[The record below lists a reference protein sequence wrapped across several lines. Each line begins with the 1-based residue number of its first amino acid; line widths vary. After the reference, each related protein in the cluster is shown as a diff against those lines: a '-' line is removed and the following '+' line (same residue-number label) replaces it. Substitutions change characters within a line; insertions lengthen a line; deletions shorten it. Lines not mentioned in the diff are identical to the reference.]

1 MNCIKFEEMLSD
13 YVDGLLAHSAQG
25 PFGEHA
31 LSCRACR
38 ALLDDVKSAVG
49 ECKEAFEVETP
60 SDLAL
65 ALEMIP
71 EECAPLNCFGFEELI
86 TEFLDGFVPASTYH
100 RFEEHEAECKTCS
113 KLLTGVVYAVAA
125 CHSVHTYEEYE
136 VSEGVTAQLLAIM
149 PERRPSLLAK
159 FAEQARAVTCRLMPR
174 ATGGPR
180 WSFATASALAC
191 ATFAVL
197 LLGFSDDRTLAG
209 IYRQAHVKAAELY
222 SQGADIYAQ
231 KDEVVAG
238 IQKVGSGLGEI
249 WDTIGGEHESK
260 GPGDNRERD
269 QNSNSTRSPEPIEK
283 N

>member
-1 MNCIKFEEMLSD
+1 MNCIKFEQMLSD
-13 YVDGLLAHSAQG
+13 YVDGLLAHAAQG
-25 PFGEHA
+25 QFAEHA
-31 LSCRACR
+31 LSCRECR

-49 ECKEAFEVETP
+49 ECKQAFEVEP
-60 SDLAL
+60 PFELDLAL
-65 ALEMIP
+65 VAIP
-71 EECAPLNCFGFEELI
+71 EQCAPLDCFGFEELI

-136 VSEGVTAQLLAIM
+136 IPEGVTARLVAIM
-149 PERRPSLLAK
+149 PERRPTLIAMI
-159 FAEQARAVTCRLMPR
+159 AEQARALTCRLMPR
-174 ATGGPR
+174 ATGGAR
-180 WSFATASALAC
+180 WSFATASALAFS
-191 ATFAVL
+191 TFAVL

-222 SQGADIYAQ
+222 SQGSDIYAQ

-238 IQKVGSGLGEI
+238 IQKVSSDLGEI
-249 WDTIGGEHESK
+249 WNTIGGENESK
-260 GPGDNRERD
+260 GPADSRERD
-269 QNSNSTRSPEPIEK
+269 QNSNSTRAPESIEK